1 MAIEH
6 DSITDPEI
14 HEPKGISTATS
25 NKVYISDGAGSGD
38 WIPIQAHIGAYIAFD
53 ASTPAYQHITTTS
66 NTVLNPTFAVANNTG
81 FTGTTSPNAR
91 IIYSGTEDV
100 LAEMSLILSPKQ
112 SSGTKKDVEWAI
124 YKNGTEVAG
133 TRCILTT
140 SSSEWK
146 NVSLNS
152 MLELSTNDYIEIF
165 TKANASCTVDYAGAF
180 FTIDAT
186 PLAV

>member
-53 ASTPAYQHITTTS
+53 ASTPAYQHTTTTS
-66 NTVLNPTFAVANNTG
+66 NTVLNPTFSVANSTG
-81 FTGTTSPNAR
+81 FSGTSSPNAR
-91 IIYSGTEDV
+91 LIYTGTEDI
-100 LAEMSLILSPKQ
+100 LAEISLVLSPKQ
-112 SSGTKKDVEWAI
+112 SSGSDKDVQWAL
-124 YKNGTEVAG
+124 YNNGVEVAG
-133 TRCILTT
+133 TRCILTI
-140 SSSEWK
+140 SSGQWR
-146 NVSLNS
+146 NVCLNS

-165 TKANASCTVDYAGAF
+165 TQADAACTVDYAGAF
-180 FTIDAT
+180 FTIDAK